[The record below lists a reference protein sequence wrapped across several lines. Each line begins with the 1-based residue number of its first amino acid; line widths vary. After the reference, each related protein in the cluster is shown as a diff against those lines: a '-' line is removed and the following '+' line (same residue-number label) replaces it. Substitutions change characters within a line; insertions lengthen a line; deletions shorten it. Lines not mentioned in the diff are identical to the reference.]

1 MRKILK
7 TVFAIAFILGM
18 TSQTNAQ
25 KMNKVPTVKLNN
37 GVEMP
42 QLGFGTLHLPQET
55 CAENVANAIRL
66 GFRLIDTAKN
76 YANEEEVGRG
86 IKISGVPREQLF
98 ITTKLW
104 IKDYGYERAKQ
115 AFEASLK
122 RLGTDYIDLY
132 LLHQPFGDVHGA
144 WRALE
149 ELYEEGKIRAIGVS
163 NFYPDRLVDICSFS
177 RIKPMVNQVEVH
189 PFYQQEEAK
198 KWMDKYSV
206 QIEAWA
212 PFGEGRGNMFQN
224 PVLNEIGKKYGKSA
238 AQVILRWHLQRGVVV
253 IPKSTHIERMQENL
267 NVFDFAL
274 SAEDMARIAALD
286 TKMSAFFSHYDPA
299 KVEWFANMV
308 EERKKNH
315 DCTKE
320 KKDW

>member
-1 MRKILK
+1 
-7 TVFAIAFILGM
+7 
-18 TSQTNAQ
+18 
-25 KMNKVPTVKLNN
+25 
-37 GVEMP
+37 MP

-149 ELYEEGKIRAIGVS
+149 EL
-163 NFYPDRLVDICSFS
+163 
-177 RIKPMVNQVEVH
+177 
-189 PFYQQEEAK
+189 
-198 KWMDKYSV
+198 
-206 QIEAWA
+206 
-212 PFGEGRGNMFQN
+212 
-224 PVLNEIGKKYGKSA
+224 
-238 AQVILRWHLQRGVVV
+238 
-253 IPKSTHIERMQENL
+253 
-267 NVFDFAL
+267 
-274 SAEDMARIAALD
+274 
-286 TKMSAFFSHYDPA
+286 
-299 KVEWFANMV
+299 
-308 EERKKNH
+308 
-315 DCTKE
+315 
-320 KKDW
+320 